1 MKTLKF
7 EELNL
12 SNEILKAVGDLGFEE
27 ATPIQS
33 LAIPVMMA
41 GGDLIGQ
48 AQTGTGKTAAFGI
61 PLLEK
66 IDAKSKNVQA
76 IILCPTRELAIQVCE
91 ELKLF
96 SKYKRG
102 INIVP
107 VYGGQPIQRQM
118 LALSKG
124 AQIVV
129 GTPGRVIDHLERKTL
144 KLENA
149 RTIVLDEADE
159 MLDMGFRDDIE
170 LILKS
175 LPEERQTVFFS
186 ATMPKEFM
194 FLTKKYQHHP
204 EMIKV
209 VHEKLTV
216 PLIEQYYFD
225 IREHQKLE
233 ALARCL
239 DMYDPKLSLV
249 FCNTKK
255 RVDEV
260 VASLQTRGYSAD
272 AIHGDM
278 NQSQRDRV
286 MGKFRSGSIEL
297 LIATDV
303 AARGI
308 DVDDIDMVFN
318 FDVPKDDEDYVH
330 RIGRTGRA
338 GRAGKAYTFVAG
350 KDIYK
355 LRDIQ
360 RYTKANIKRVQV
372 PSLAEVE
379 NIKTTLML
387 EKIKEAMKD
396 EADTEKYVKMAES
409 LISDEFTSLDVAA
422 ALLKM
427 AFASEK
433 KEQEERADMFARQS
447 EGYANTGARERG
459 MTRLFINIGKKDGIR
474 AGDFV
479 GAIAGETG
487 LEGNV
492 VGNIKILESFSF
504 VEVPSDHADN
514 VINALNSSNIKGKH
528 VSVEPAKE
536 SSGGASRDDRGGRD
550 KYSDRG
556 NNKGGNN
563 SFGRSRFNQRG
574 NSRKYEKP
582 RRDNR

>member
-7 EELNL
+7 DELNL
-12 SNEILKAVGDLGFEE
+12 SNEILKAIEDLGFEE

-33 LAIPVMMA
+33 LSIPVMMT
-41 GGDLIGQ
+41 GTDIIGQ

-66 IDAKSKNVQA
+66 IDAKNKNVQA

-91 ELKLF
+91 EIKLF

-118 LALSKG
+118 MALSKV

-129 GTPGRVIDHLERKTL
+129 GTPGRVIDHLDRKTL

-149 RTIVLDEADE
+149 STIVLDEADE

-170 LILKS
+170 IILKS
-175 LPEERQTVFFS
+175 LPEKRQTVFFS

-194 FLTKKYQHHP
+194 FLTRKYQHHP
-204 EMIKV
+204 ETIKV
-209 VHEKLTV
+209 VSEKLTV

-255 RVDEV
+255 KVDEV
-260 VASLQTRGYSAD
+260 VASLQVRGYSAD
-272 AIHGDM
+272 ALHGDM

-286 MGKFRSGSIEL
+286 MAKFRSGSIEL

-338 GRAGKAYTFVAG
+338 GKAGKAYTFVSG

-360 RYTKANIKRVQV
+360 KYTKVNIKRVSV
-372 PSLAEVE
+372 PSLADVE
-379 NIKTTLML
+379 NLKTTMLL
-387 EKIKEAMKD
+387 EKVKEILKD
-396 EADTEKYVKMAES
+396 KGTEKYTQTVES
-409 LISDEFTSLDVAA
+409 LISDDVTSLDVAA

-427 AFASEK
+427 FFDNEK
-433 KEQEERADMFARQS
+433 KEQKQKEDVFAKKVY
-447 EGYANTGARERG
+447 ENTGARDYG
-459 MTRLFINIGKKDGIR
+459 MTRLFINIGKKDGVR

-487 LEGNV
+487 LSGDI

-504 VEVPSDHADN
+504 VEVPNEYAEN
-514 VINALNSSNIKGKH
+514 VINALSSSNIKGK
-528 VSVEPAKE
+528 VVFVEPAKE
-536 SSGGASRDDRGGRD
+536 IKKSEKSYGRQREG
-550 KYSDRG
+550 SE
-556 NNKGGNN
+556 NKNDGY
-563 SFGRSRFNQRG
+563 RSKENKNYRKRFNRRG
-574 NSRKYEKP
+574 
-582 RRDNR
+582 

>member
-1 MKTLKF
+1 MKTSNF
-7 EELNL
+7 AEMEL
-12 SNEILKAVGDLGFEE
+12 SNEILKAVADLGFEE
-27 ATPIQS
+27 ATPIQAM
-33 LAIPVMMA
+33 AIPRMMT
-41 GGDLIGQ
+41 GIDIIGQ

-66 IDAKSKNVQA
+66 IDPKSKNVQA

-96 SKYKRG
+96 SKYKKG

-118 LALSKG
+118 AALSKG
-124 AQIVV
+124 TQIVV

-144 KLENA
+144 KLDHA
-149 RTIVLDEADE
+149 STIVLDEADE

-170 LILKS
+170 LILKNM
-175 LPEERQTVFFS
+175 PEERQTVFFS

-194 FLTKKYQHHP
+194 FLTKKYQKNP
-204 EMIKV
+204 ETIKV
-209 VHEKLTV
+209 VTEKLTV
-216 PLIEQYYFD
+216 PLIDQYYFD
-225 IREHQKLE
+225 IRENQKLE

-249 FCNTKK
+249 FCNTKRK
-255 RVDEV
+255 VDEV
-260 VASLQTRGYSAD
+260 VSSLQARGYSAD
-272 AIHGDM
+272 ALHGDM

-286 MGKFRSGSIEL
+286 MAKFRSGSIEI

-318 FDVPKDDEDYVH
+318 FDIPNDDEDYVH

-338 GRAGKAYTFVAG
+338 GKTGKAYSFVSG

-360 RYTKANIKRVQV
+360 RYTKASIKRATV
-372 PSLAEVE
+372 PSLADVE
-379 NIKTTLML
+379 NIKTTMLL
-387 EKIKEAMKD
+387 EKIKENLKD
-396 EADTEKYVKMAES
+396 KGTEKYVKTIES
-409 LISDEFTSLDVAA
+409 LISDEITSLDVAA
-422 ALLKM
+422 ALVKM
-427 AFASEK
+427 FFDNEK
-433 KEQEERADMFARQS
+433 KEQEQKEDIFAKR
-447 EGYANTGARERG
+447 GYENTGARGYG
-459 MTRLFINIGKKDGIR
+459 MTRLFINIGKKDGVG

-487 LEGNV
+487 LSGDI
-492 VGNIKILESFSF
+492 VGNIKILDSFSF
-504 VEVPSDHADN
+504 VEVPNEHADN
-514 VINALNSSNIKGKH
+514 IINALSASNIRGKI

-536 SSGGASRDDRGGRD
+536 SEGGNRGGSGKRYGGHSKSGGRD
-550 KYSDRG
+550 NRG
-556 NNKGGNN
+556 GSSFFNRKGGGKSK
-563 SFGRSRFNQRG
+563 SFGNKKHGKRG
-574 NSRKYEKP
+574 Y
-582 RRDNR
+582 

>member
-7 EELNL
+7 NELNL
-12 SNEILKAVGDLGFEE
+12 SNEILKAVEDLGFEE

-66 IDAKSKNVQA
+66 VDAKNKNVQA

-118 LALSKG
+118 MALSKG

-129 GTPGRVIDHLERKTL
+129 GTPGRVIDHLERRTL

-149 RTIVLDEADE
+149 STVVLDEADE

-194 FLTKKYQHHP
+194 FLTKKYQHRP

-209 VHEKLTV
+209 VSEKLTV

-233 ALARCL
+233 ALSRCL

-255 RVDEV
+255 KVDEV
-260 VASLQTRGYSAD
+260 VSSLQARGYSAD
-272 AIHGDM
+272 ALHGDM

-286 MGKFRSGSIEL
+286 MAKFRSGSIEL

-338 GRAGKAYTFVAG
+338 GRTGKAYTFVSG

-360 RYTKANIKRVQV
+360 RYTKVNIKRVSV
-372 PSLAEVE
+372 PSLEDVE
-379 NIKTTLML
+379 NIKTTMLL
-387 EKIKEAMKD
+387 EKVKETLKD
-396 EADTEKYVKMAES
+396 KGAEKYVQTVES
-409 LISDEFTSLDVAA
+409 LISDDITSLDVAA

-427 AFASEK
+427 FFDNEK
-433 KEQEERADMFARQS
+433 KEQEQKEDMFAKK
-447 EGYANTGARERG
+447 GYSNTGARGYG
-459 MTRLFINIGKKDGIR
+459 MTRLFISIGKKDGVR

-487 LEGNV
+487 LPGEMI
-492 VGNIKILESFSF
+492 GNIKILESFSF
-504 VEVPSDHADN
+504 VEVPDEHAEN
-514 VINALNSSNIKGKH
+514 VINALSSSNIKGKA
-528 VSVEPAKE
+528 VFVEPAKE
-536 SSGGASRDDRGGRD
+536 PGAADRNAAGKRKNYGPDGRGQARFQGYSHGSGRQGKTGKYGRKKD
-550 KYSDRG
+550 
-556 NNKGGNN
+556 
-563 SFGRSRFNQRG
+563 
-574 NSRKYEKP
+574 
-582 RRDNR
+582 

>member
-7 EELNL
+7 TELGL
-12 SNEILKAVGDLGFEE
+12 SNEILKAVTDMGFEE

-33 LAIPVMMA
+33 LSIPKVMT
-41 GGDLIGQ
+41 GIDIIGQ

-66 IDAKSKNVQA
+66 IDSKNKHVQA
-76 IILCPTRELAIQVCE
+76 IILCPTRELAIQVSE
-91 ELKLF
+91 ELKNL

-102 INIVP
+102 INIIP

-124 AQIVV
+124 AQIII

-144 KLENA
+144 KLDLA
-149 RTIVLDEADE
+149 STIVLDEADE

-175 LPEERQTVFFS
+175 MPEERQTVFFS
-186 ATMPKEFM
+186 ATMPKEFL
-194 FLTKKYQHHP
+194 FLTKKYQKHP
-204 EMIKV
+204 ETIKV
-209 VHEKLTV
+209 VNEKLTV

-233 ALARCL
+233 ALTRCL

-255 RVDEV
+255 RVDEIA
-260 VASLQTRGYSAD
+260 ASLQARGYSAD

-278 NQSQRDRV
+278 NQPQRDRV
-286 MGKFRSGSIEL
+286 MSKFRTGSIEI

-308 DVDDIDMVFN
+308 DVDDIEMVFN

-338 GRAGKAYTFVAG
+338 GRAGKAYSFVSG

-360 RYTKANIKRVQV
+360 RYTKANIKRTQV
-372 PSLAEVE
+372 PSLADVE
-379 NIKTTLML
+379 NVKITITL
-387 EKIKEAMKD
+387 EKIKDVLKEKD
-396 EADTEKYVKMAES
+396 NEKYAQMAEL
-409 LISDEFTSLDVAA
+409 LISEDITSLDVAA

-427 AFASEK
+427 MFASDK
-433 KEQEERADMFARQS
+433 KEQEEKKADSFANAPRY
-447 EGYANTGARERG
+447 ENTGARERG
-459 MTRLFINIGKKDGIR
+459 MTRLFINIGKKDNVR

-487 LEGNV
+487 LDGNLI
-492 VGNIKILESFSF
+492 GNIKILESFSF
-504 VEVPSDHADN
+504 VEVPQEHADN
-514 VINALNSSNIKGKH
+514 VINALNSSNIKGKR

-536 SSGGASRDDRGGRD
+536 NAEGSKLDTRP
-550 KYSDRG
+550 KP
-556 NNKGGNN
+556 
-563 SFGRSRFNQRG
+563 FRF
-574 NSRKYEKP
+574 KK
-582 RRDNR
+582 RDNRIKN